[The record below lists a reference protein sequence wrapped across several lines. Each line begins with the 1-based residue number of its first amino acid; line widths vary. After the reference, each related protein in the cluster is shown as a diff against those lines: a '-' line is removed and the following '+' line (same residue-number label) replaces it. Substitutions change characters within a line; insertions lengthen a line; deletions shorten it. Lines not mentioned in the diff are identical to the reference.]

1 MANQKRKMTLLTGVC
16 GVMFFALF
24 MVNQWVTQQI
34 HRIVDTQTLPQPL
47 LKEGASEHPALPQ
60 ARPVRIDP
68 LNDPLAPVLKKEPPQ
83 PASISS
89 FPDKPKKF
97 YEPSLE
103 DTVLVQ

>member
-1 MANQKRKMTLLTGVC
+1 MENQKRKITLLAGIC
-16 GVMFFALF
+16 GVMFFAFF

-34 HRIVDTQTLPQPL
+34 HRIVEVPTLPQPL
-47 LKEGASEHPALPQ
+47 LTEGAWMHPALPQ

-83 PASISS
+83 AASRSPS
-89 FPDKPKKF
+89 ADKPKKF